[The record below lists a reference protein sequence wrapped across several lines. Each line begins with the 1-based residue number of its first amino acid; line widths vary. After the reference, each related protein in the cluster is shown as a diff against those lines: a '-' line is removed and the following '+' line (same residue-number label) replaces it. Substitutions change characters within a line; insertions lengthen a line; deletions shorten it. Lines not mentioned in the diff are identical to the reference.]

1 MSQFPQSS
9 DPKLKEEIFDGPQ
22 IRKLLKDDVFVTKM
36 ILTEKKAWHDYKNVV
51 EQFPGNVKS
60 RKWKKQIS
68 KMVHSFKKLEY
79 LMSLKLHFI
88 DSHVKYFP
96 ENVGDYGE
104 EQSERFHPL
113 SHTAWK
119 KPFYISNRAFS
130 CWNVQAKW

>member
-113 SHTAWK
+113 SHTA
-119 KPFYISNRAFS
+119 
-130 CWNVQAKW
+130 